1 MQQAKDA
8 RERFRELKR
17 HMFPMP
23 KRAYVSPLLRTMQTF
38 EYSLEGLIGPEEA
51 YILDDLREQET
62 GNCADILID
71 EYLSQDTPKLP
82 PLAGTDGT
90 AEYMETDDAVQ
101 KRAAR
106 LHREIF
112 RRAKC
117 DCVVRVTHSL
127 LIRHNLRNLVDGNG
141 EVLNSFVLS
150 EGGLF
155 AYVVEGYRPGKSPA
169 QQPLKQLKSVARR
182 KKEVGWR
189 RASAFKSADA
199 PAIPADVSVERAI
212 LAM

>member
-1 MQQAKDA
+1 
-8 RERFRELKR
+8 
-17 HMFPMP
+17 MFPMP

-38 EYSLEGLIGPEEA
+38 EYGLEGLIGSEDA
-51 YILDDLREQET
+51 YIVDDLREQET

-82 PLAGTDGT
+82 PLAGTDGK
-90 AEYMETDDAVQ
+90 AEYMETDDAVR

-106 LHREIF
+106 LHRDIF
-112 RRAKC
+112 LRAKC

-127 LIRHNLRNLVDGNG
+127 LIRNNLKNLVDGDG
-141 EVLNSFVLS
+141 EVLKSFMLS

-155 AYVVEGYRPGKSPA
+155 AYVVEGYRPGTSPA

-182 KKEVGWR
+182 KEEVGWR
-189 RASAFKSADA
+189 RSSAFTSADA
-199 PAIPADVSVERAI
+199 PTTPVSVPIERGI

>member
-8 RERFRELKR
+8 RERFRELKK

-38 EYSLEGLIGPEEA
+38 EYGLEGLIGSEDA
-51 YILDDLREQET
+51 YIVDDLREQET

-71 EYLSQDTPKLP
+71 EYLSQDKPKTPP
-82 PLAGTDGT
+82 PAGTDGK
-90 AEYMETDDAVQ
+90 AEYMETDDAVR

-106 LHREIF
+106 LHKEIF
-112 RRAKC
+112 LRAKC

-127 LIRHNLRNLVDGNG
+127 LIRSNLKNLVDGDG
-141 EVLNSFVLS
+141 EVLKGFMLS

-155 AYVVEGYRPGKSPA
+155 AYVVEGYRPGRSPA
-169 QQPLKQLKSVARR
+169 QQPLPQIKSVARR
-182 KKEVGWR
+182 RKEVGWR
-189 RASAFKSADA
+189 RASAFKKVDA
-199 PAIPADVSVERAI
+199 PTTPVGVPIERAV

>member
-1 MQQAKDA
+1 
-8 RERFRELKR
+8 
-17 HMFPMP
+17 MFPMP

-38 EYSLEGLIGPEEA
+38 EYSLEGLIESEDA

-71 EYLSQDTPKLP
+71 EYLSRDTPKLP
-82 PLAGTDGT
+82 PLPGTDGK
-90 AEYMETDDAVQ
+90 AEYMETDDAVR

-106 LHREIF
+106 LHRDIF

-117 DCVVRVTHSL
+117 DCIIRVTHSL
-127 LIRHNLRNLVDGNG
+127 LIRNNLKNLVDGDE
-141 EVLNSFVLS
+141 EVLKNFMLA

-155 AYVVEGYRPGKSPA
+155 AYVVEGYRPGRSPA
-169 QQPLKQLKSVARR
+169 QQPLKQSKSVARR

-199 PAIPADVSVERAI
+199 STTPADVPIERAI
-212 LAM
+212 TLAM